1 MKESEFLTITGFLM
15 IVIISTIITHKMGVI
30 NTYKEAFDRGLMIKE
45 VTKDDRVIYKWKD
58 SK

>member
-1 MKESEFLTITGFLM
+1 MKDAKFLTTVGLLM
-15 IVIISTIITHKMGVI
+15 LIILSAIIIYRMGII